1 MTLRE
6 ETDLRNR
13 INDEAAK
20 SVWGCGVHFLG
31 SSIMEAISDMPET
44 EITTEH
50 EKVELPKDVAEYL
63 KDSKTGDMSIL
74 YALSG
79 DDAEEDVRDWLQYDD
94 NQETFAKAWL
104 YGYKEKEP
112 LYVMPVPYATHN
124 MYYAVIPSGIIGPIG
139 SKIGAT
145 KFTLEEINEYFPKIA
160 EFKEEVAE

>member
-1 MTLRE
+1 MTL
-6 ETDLRNR
+6 
-13 INDEAAK
+13 
-20 SVWGCGVHFLG
+20 
-31 SSIMEAISDMPET
+31 
-44 EITTEH
+44 H

-94 NQETFAKAWL
+94 NQETFVKGWL

-145 KFTLEEINEYFPKIA
+145 KFTEAEINEYFPKIA
-160 EFKEEVAE
+160 EFKEEVEG

>member
-50 EKVELPKDVAEYL
+50 EKVELPKYVAEYL
-63 KDSKTGDMSIL
+63 KYSKTGDMSIF
-74 YALSG
+74 YALS
-79 DDAEEDVRDWLQYDD
+79 
-94 NQETFAKAWL
+94 T
-104 YGYKEKEP
+104 
-112 LYVMPVPYATHN
+112 M
-124 MYYAVIPSGIIGPIG
+124 
-139 SKIGAT
+139 
-145 KFTLEEINEYFPKIA
+145 
-160 EFKEEVAE
+160 